1 MRVRQFHSNVLIG
14 NARVKAPLERSVPL
28 CIPRGAQAPAIC
40 SAPVLVGLELYEIGR
55 HALAAVNSKMR
66 AGCTPSKFGAFPT
79 FKAPA
84 AFWICRYC
92 CLNVTAVHAK
102 SC

>member
-40 SAPVLVGLELYEIGR
+40 SAPVLVGFELYEIGR
-55 HALAAVNSKMR
+55 QCAPAAVSARMR
-66 AGCTPSKFGAFPT
+66 AACTPSNSVRFPPLKPRPRFGFLGSVAS
-79 FKAPA
+79 A
-84 AFWICRYC
+84 
-92 CLNVTAVHAK
+92 
-102 SC
+102 